1 MTVDFGKLVELVD
14 AGLTQ
19 PVTSE
24 VLEAAIPAELRD
36 PEGNWFALSLRARA
50 LYADKDWT

>member
-14 AGLTQ
+14 TGLTQ
-19 PVTSE
+19 PVSLE
-24 VLEAAIPAELRD
+24 VLEAAIPAEPRD